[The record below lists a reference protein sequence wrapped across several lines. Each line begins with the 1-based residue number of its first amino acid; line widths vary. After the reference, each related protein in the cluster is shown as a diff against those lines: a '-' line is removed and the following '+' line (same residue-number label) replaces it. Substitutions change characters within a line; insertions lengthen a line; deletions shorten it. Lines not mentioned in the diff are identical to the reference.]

1 MIREADKK
9 DNTHLLELSLACPM
23 KGDVGLCVDR
33 APDFF
38 ALSRLE
44 GKRWKL
50 FVADAEKKAVAG
62 CMAAAERVLYV
73 QGQSKPV
80 GYIGDLKVFPGYRDG
95 KISSALFHATVGEC
109 RKLSGEGVPIYGTI
123 LAGNMAAEKR
133 ALNVEGLPPFEKV
146 GVIRTSSVSFL
157 WKKKPHADQ
166 NIRIRAAQPSD
177 LDAMLELWQKI
188 ASQRQ
193 LAPVFTR
200 ESLKEWIETSPN
212 LGYQAYRLAVDA
224 QGKLLGFLAFW
235 DQDVF
240 KHMQVTEYSPRL
252 KAFRFVYN
260 LFAPLLGA
268 TPLPPAGGILRYLT
282 AVNICVPSNRADVLN
297 ALLLHSYREYH
308 GKGYAFFTLGLDVND
323 PLNEALKG
331 LMPQPMY
338 VNVWVLSQEK
348 PEHRLTFDQRPFNHS
363 WARASLMRSLAARNA
378 G

>member
-1 MIREADKK
+1 MIRKADKK
-9 DNTHLLELSLACPM
+9 DNAQLLELSLACPM

-44 GKRWKL
+44 GKRWTL
-50 FVADAEKKAVAG
+50 FVADADKKPVAG

-73 QGQSKPV
+73 QGQPKPV

-95 KISSALFHATVGEC
+95 KISSALFHATVDEC
-109 RKLSGEGVPIYGTI
+109 RQMSGEGVPIYGTI
-123 LAGNMAAEKR
+123 LAGNAAAERR

-157 WKKKPHADQ
+157 WKKKPHADK
-166 NIRIRAAQPSD
+166 NIRIREAQPSD
-177 LDAMLELWQKI
+177 LDAMLALWEKVS
-188 ASQRQ
+188 SQRQ
-193 LAPVFTR
+193 LAPAFTR
-200 ESLKEWIETSPN
+200 ESLKEWIESSPS
-212 LGYQAYRLAVDA
+212 LGYGAYRVAVDP

-240 KHMQVTEYSPRL
+240 KHMQVTEYSKQL
-252 KAFRFVYN
+252 KVFRFFYN
-260 LFAPLLGA
+260 LLAPILGA

-282 AVNICVPSNRADVLN
+282 AVNICIPSERADVLN

-323 PLNEALKG
+323 PLNAALKG

-338 VNVWVLSQEK
+338 VNVWVLVQEK
-348 PEHRLTFDQRPFNHS
+348 PENRIAFDQRPIHYEI
-363 WARASLMRSLAARNA
+363 ALV
-378 G
+378 